1 MGKNKVKIKS
11 CKLVKTVDA
20 NKKPNGWLLELVSD
34 KDGFTKHL
42 KGQMYLTVAEPGALK
57 GYHLHALAD
66 YYVTCVRGR
75 VQEIIYKDK
84 DTKEVVEMGDGDFKT
99 VELPHGY
106 PHGIKNIGADDAYVL
121 IYRHP
126 SWDIDI
132 NEQFDIDPDEIETEA
147 VWEEIKKFMNYWKN
161 KKSG

>member
-1 MGKNKVKIKS
+1 MGE
-11 CKLVKTVDA
+11 
-20 NKKPNGWLLELVSD
+20 NKKNIRVKLCKYVNTFDSNGTPNGWLLELVSG

-42 KGQMYLTVAEPGALK
+42 KGQMYLTVAEPGKLK

-66 YYVTCVRGR
+66 YYVTCIKGR

-84 DTKEVVEMGDGDFKT
+84 STKEVIEMGDNDFKT

-106 PHGIKNIGADDAYVL
+106 PHAIKNIGTKPAYVL

-126 SWDIDI
+126 AWDP
-132 NEQFDIDPDEIETEA
+132 NVHEQFDIDPDEIETDEA
-147 VWEEIKKFMNYWKN
+147 WENIKKFMEQFQND
-161 KKSG
+161 